1 MLGPSQNYLDHTQRY
16 TKMAQFNKHFQTML
30 GNNEDIYEVT
40 MLGDQN
46 GNIINSFGDAAN
58 IPIAAGQVTGYSVVH
73 KFGLVDGTNSGNL
86 STIWSPADTSSTLL
100 YTWDYTPGTVV
111 AVSTS
116 GDDTNGGSGAQTI
129 VVEGLDANYNEIS
142 DTLTMAGGTNTAAS
156 SNQYIV
162 VHRAFVASGAT
173 NVGKIS
179 INAGA
184 TKVGEIAAGYG
195 QTLMSVYTV
204 PAGHTAYLSN
214 LRVSSSKQTSSI
226 IRLMVR
232 PFGGV
237 FRVQSTISLYSGT
250 GETQFVTPLK
260 ITEKSNIDVRIT
272 GGTNNTVSC
281 DFDMVLVEN

>member
-1 MLGPSQNYLDHTQRY
+1 
-16 TKMAQFNKHFQTML
+16 MAQFRRDTSAFLPN
-30 GNNEDIYEVT
+30 GNTLFEVV
-40 MLGDQN
+40 MLGDSN

-58 IPIAAGQVTGYSVVH
+58 IPIASGAVSGYSVVH
-73 KFGLVDGTNSGNL
+73 KFGLVDGTASGAL

-100 YTWDYTPGTVV
+100 YPWDFTPGTVT
-111 AVSTS
+111 ATS
-116 GDDTNGGSGAQTI
+116 SSADDTGGGAGAQTI
-129 VVEGLDANYNEIS
+129 VIQGLDSDYNEIES
-142 DTLTMAGGTNTAAS
+142 TLTLAGTSASAAS
-156 SNQYIV
+156 AEEFIV
-162 VHRAFVASGAT
+162 VHRAYIASGTT
-173 NVGKIS
+173 NVGTIS
-179 INAGA
+179 INTAGA
-184 TKVGEIAAGYG
+184 KVGEIAAGFG

-204 PAGHTAYLSN
+204 PAGKTAFLSN

-232 PFGGV
+232 PMGGV

-281 DFDMVLVEN
+281 DFDMVLVDNSYL